1 VNWTAQQIIEPAYI
15 PAPTGC
21 QKPGAG
27 GIAGS
32 VAYGSIIDH
41 NDTSL
46 SFETPGRTPY
56 LYYTRFNDNAENR
69 DLVRVPL
76 LITQH

>member
-1 VNWTAQQIIEPAYI
+1 VNWATQQIIEPVYI
-15 PAPTGC
+15 PSPSGC
-21 QKPGAG
+21 QKPGSV

-41 NDTSL
+41 GDATL
-46 SFETPGRTPY
+46 SFENPGRTPY

-76 LITQH
+76 LFTQY